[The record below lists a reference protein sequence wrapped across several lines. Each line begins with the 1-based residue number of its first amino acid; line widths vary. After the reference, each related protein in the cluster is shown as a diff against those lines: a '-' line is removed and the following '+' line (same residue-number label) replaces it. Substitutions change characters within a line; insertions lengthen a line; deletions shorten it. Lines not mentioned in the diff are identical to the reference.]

1 MSASGAGVCRLPL
14 MVIAAV
20 AGLVACARAPQPV
33 AERVEPKR
41 IDAGPV
47 VPVPRHLPQYVRIVG
62 APAPFVLALLG
73 EPSLRR
79 RDPPAEY
86 WRYSFPGCT
95 LDLFFYA
102 DGPYAEPRVVY
113 YEFRSDMLAVGA
125 ELAGCHDMRARFE
138 TPARPA
144 PSDGNGPSI

>member
-14 MVIAAV
+14 VVIAAV
-20 AGLVACARAPQPV
+20 AGLVACARVPQPV
-33 AERVEPKR
+33 AERVEPR
-41 IDAGPV
+41 RVDAGPV
-47 VPVPRHLPQYVRIVG
+47 VPVPRHLPPRVRIVG

-86 WRYSFPGCT
+86 WRYSFPNCT
-95 LDLFFYA
+95 LDLFLYA

-113 YEFRSDMLAVGA
+113 YEFRSDVPVSGA
-125 ELAGCHDMRARFE
+125 GLSGCRDMRARFD
-138 TPARPA
+138 TLRPA
-144 PSDGNGPSI
+144 PGPGSGPSI